1 MLSEVEIICLTLIA
15 AAIAATS
22 QYLMKR
28 SIHKFNI
35 NIKGI
40 FSLFKNKFLILSIL
54 VYLVSLVFY
63 LIALS
68 SGELSFVY
76 PTFASTFLFVFII
89 AKLKLNEPITLH
101 RGVGLVLIVIGIIIV
116 ALTY

>member
-1 MLSEVEIICLTLIA
+1 MLNEFEVIGLTLFA

-22 QYLMKR
+22 QYLMKK

-35 NIKGI
+35 SIKGI
-40 FSLFKNKFLILSIL
+40 FSLLKNKFLLVSIF
-54 VYLVSLVFY
+54 VYLISLVFY

-76 PTFASTFLFVFII
+76 PTFASTFIFVFII
-89 AKLKLNEPITLH
+89 AKLKLNETMTLH
-101 RGVGLVLIVIGIIIV
+101 RSIGLILIVLGIFIV
-116 ALTY
+116 AMTY